1 MVSSGSS
8 LGSATLRLTADGGDL
23 EKGIRSA
30 GQKAGELGRVLTGLG
45 VAFVAPAAIGIRTFA
60 QFEQRMANVQ
70 AVSGATGTEFAS
82 SDCHRQ
88 GNGPNHR
95 LHRQPVRRSPELSWR
110 WLV

>member
-45 VAFVAPAAIGIRTFA
+45 AAFLAPAALGIRAFG
-60 QFEQRMANVQ
+60 QFEKRMANVQ
-70 AVSGATGTEFAS
+70 AVSGATGAEFQALT
-82 SDCHRQ
+82 DIAKEL
-88 GNGPNHR
+88 GANDGI
-95 LHRQPVRRSPELSWR
+95 HRQPSC
-110 WLV
+110 